1 MISWRTSVAP
11 PTASTLS
18 FSGFESGGGQ
28 GVVNTVP
35 YTATVSG
42 TISANWS
49 ITTSSSRGIEGVGES
64 GQTVLGTTN
73 SVVSGTSFTS
83 STRLSTERIST
94 STTSTATSTSQATTT
109 ASFASTRPTSTTQT
123 SSNSQTYTT
132 SSFVTTTL
140 NRLTRTTASATIT
153 RDATT
158 TSGSQLVAGLYATV
172 WKAESSEVLWTA
184 NASALGDIGLQAA
197 SDAGGTESQFTVQP
211 FTETVAFAVV
221 DKINT
226 STTRTISAASSGGS
240 TTFQRTTQGTSEG
253 ISIEFG
259 HLPMK
264 TFSTQTQTIGTQVSN
279 FTSTVF
285 SSFSRTISWEPHTIT
300 QFGRSW
306 TKTKTSFSGVEF
318 DLTTTISASRTAET
332 ANNSFVTSSSSS
344 LTLPG
349 QTAITS
355 TVVGV
360 FPSTT
365 QVTGEQVGLPYSA
378 SNDEVRGSTGLAE
391 NTAYWGA
398 TKIASFPFRR
408 LEGFSGVTGGGGI
421 ANFYA
426 ANGLNETYVAQD
438 AYVSAARSVS
448 TAMPGREIV
457 LETSSG
463 DTDNP
468 DYSTVGTAILSGLSG
483 SATTTTTG
491 SSNTS
496 SSFTFELQPQGSAV
510 RYTGPTNSLLFHANL
525 GPSETVYHSIGSGVF
540 ADTDG
545 STFSTSLHVSSF
557 SGSDSRCQFLRP
569 LTFIEPGPTTNSVLV
584 WSAPRNSTAL
594 P

>member
-11 PTASTLS
+11 PTAST
-18 FSGFESGGGQ
+18 FSSSAFESGGGQ

-35 YTATVSG
+35 YTATASG

-49 ITTSSSRGIEGVGES
+49 ITTSSSRGIEGGGES

-73 SVVSGTSFTS
+73 SIVSGTSFTN

-94 STTSTATSTSQATTT
+94 STTSTATSTSRATTT

-123 SSNSQTYTT
+123 SSNSRTYTT
-132 SSFVTTTL
+132 SSFVTTTS

-172 WKAESSEVLWTA
+172 WKAESSEVLCTA
-184 NASALGDIGLQAA
+184 NASALGDIRLQAA

-221 DKINT
+221 DKGDT

-240 TTFQRTTQGTSEG
+240 TTFQRTTQGTSEA

-264 TFSTQTQTIGTQVSN
+264 TLATQTQTIGTQVSN

-306 TKTKTSFSGVEF
+306 TKTKTSFFGVEF

-355 TVVGV
+355 TVAGV

-365 QVTGEQVGLPYSA
+365 QVTGEQVGLPYSE

-391 NTAYWGA
+391 NTAYWGS

-408 LEGFSGVTGGGGI
+408 VEGFAGVTNDG
-421 ANFYA
+421 ALARFYA
-426 ANGLNETYVAQD
+426 ANGLDQTYLAD
-438 AYVSAARSVS
+438 AYALVARSVS
-448 TAMPGREIV
+448 SAMPGREFV

-525 GPSETVYHSIGSGVF
+525 GPSQTVYHSIGSGVF